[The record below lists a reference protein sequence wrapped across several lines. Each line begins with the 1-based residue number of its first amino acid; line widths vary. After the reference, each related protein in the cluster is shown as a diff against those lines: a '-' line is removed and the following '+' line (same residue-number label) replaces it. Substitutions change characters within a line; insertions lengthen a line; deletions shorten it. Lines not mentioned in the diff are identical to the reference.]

1 MGKFFTF
8 FLSLCVWN
16 QLEHLY
22 RFLKNMFSS
31 IQGLAPITNPLNSVL
46 IEKKL
51 INVDQKFIQLVS
63 LAEGLPRTEVI
74 ESGRNYWRGVCRSL
88 IFRFPDDL
96 EILKLDVRSY
106 VDRSKGIIQIRSA
119 ARLGQSD
126 LGVNLRRVE
135 YLFNQLEKF

>member
-1 MGKFFTF
+1 MMTFTA
-8 FLSLCVWN
+8 
-16 QLEHLY
+16 
-22 RFLKNMFSS
+22 
-31 IQGLAPITNPLNSVL
+31 QGLAPITNPLNSVL
-46 IEKKL
+46 VEKKM
-51 INVDQKFIQLVS
+51 INIDQKFLQLVS
-63 LAEGLPRTEVI
+63 LAESLPRTEVI
-74 ESGRNYWRGVCRSL
+74 ESGKNYWRGICRSA

>member
-1 MGKFFTF
+1 MKSVRTSIL
-8 FLSLCVWN
+8 FLI
-16 QLEHLY
+16 
-22 RFLKNMFSS
+22 NMVSS

-46 IEKKL
+46 VEKKLINVSVLVEKKL

>member
-1 MGKFFTF
+1 MRFFIVF
-8 FLSLCVWN
+8 FDRDGCLFCLLFS
-16 QLEHLY
+16 
-22 RFLKNMFSS
+22 FLTHKKTPTNKKIST
-31 IQGLAPITNPLNSVL
+31 IIPI
-46 IEKKL
+46 
-51 INVDQKFIQLVS
+51 FIKLVS